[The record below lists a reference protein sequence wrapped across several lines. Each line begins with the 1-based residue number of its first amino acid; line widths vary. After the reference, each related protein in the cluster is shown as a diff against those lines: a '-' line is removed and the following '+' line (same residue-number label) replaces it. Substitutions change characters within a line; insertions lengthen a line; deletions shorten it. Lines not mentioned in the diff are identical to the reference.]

1 LQHFNRSGE
10 PVSLSYQQRNDV
22 FGWHKPNRNIRV
34 LGGWGEQTGDG
45 GQARRQVI
53 EFILVVVAEAS
64 GGRTHLR
71 HKVPH
76 AGFEDQAQH
85 RPRIASKE
93 ILAGL

>member
-1 LQHFNRSGE
+1 MT
-10 PVSLSYQQRNDV
+10 D
-22 FGWHKPNRNIRV
+22 
-34 LGGWGEQTGDG
+34 TM
-45 GQARRQVI
+45 
-53 EFILVVVAEAS
+53 AEAS

-93 ILAGL
+93 ILAGLRSCPGLLRASKAELGRSLLHRLDAKLDVLVQLDA